1 MSLVW
6 QSAFSE
12 SLDITAFFKR
22 TDSHASVATLARNDT
37 FWGLST
43 HWANDLLGHS
53 LPNLSFGSEINRI
66 LD

>member
-6 QSAFSE
+6 QSAFAK
-12 SLDITAFFKR
+12 SLDTPLLIMR

-43 HWANDLLGHS
+43 H
-53 LPNLSFGSEINRI
+53 
-66 LD
+66 